1 MKAYTTR
8 AGVKQYKPAANQ
20 LHRIVES
27 DNDEGFCLACGE
39 HQYGIEPDTRK
50 GKCDAC
56 GAMKVYGAEE
66 LLLMGLFHN

>member
-1 MKAYTTR
+1 MKQYTTR
-8 AGVKQYKPAANQ
+8 AGTTQYKPAVTS
-20 LHRIVES
+20 LYTIVEG

-66 LLLMGLFHN
+66 LLLMGLFHD